1 MTEEAFLALFDR
13 YRPMVYALALS
24 YTKSPQ
30 DAEDVCQ
37 TAFLKLIEQPP
48 APGKEKPWLARVA
61 VNQCKSL
68 LRAPWRRRRAEL
80 DENTLEAVRFSE
92 PEDGAL
98 WAAVL
103 SATALASV
111 NQEKSTRLWSGTTSC
126 AWVDGNGMDHSQT
139 DFSKVVGLDLVDGR
153 YLLTGDEAGTVVDIT
168 GQFSA
173 EEAYVFTREK
183 DPEYG
188 SWSDLVVGGTPDDL
202 GWAEV
207 IYKAD
212 GSFGGVS
219 GVYKGRP
226 AWLENYYLTHGL
238 EKECQWID
246 WKDTR

>member
-37 TAFLKLIEQPP
+37 TAFLRLIEQPP

-80 DENTLEAVRFSE
+80 
-92 PEDGAL
+92 
-98 WAAVL
+98 
-103 SATALASV
+103 
-111 NQEKSTRLWSGTTSC
+111 
-126 AWVDGNGMDHSQT
+126 DGNGMDHSQT

>member
-1 MTEEAFLALFDR
+1 MAHRYRTLFDE
-13 YRPMVYALALS
+13 ALRQAG
-24 YTKSPQ
+24 P
-30 DAEDVCQ
+30 DE
-37 TAFLKLIEQPP
+37 
-48 APGKEKPWLARVA
+48 GRVEA
-61 VNQCKSL
+61 Q
-68 LRAPWRRRRAEL
+68 RAEL
-80 DENTLEAVRFSE
+80 VRRCAQLEKERKNVKNGKKIVRYVILAA
-92 PEDGAL
+92 AL
-98 WAAVL
+98 AAVL

-111 NQEKSTRLWSGTTSC
+111 NQEKSTRLWSGTTSY
-126 AWVDGNGMDHSQT
+126 AWVGEDGMDHSQT

-168 GQFSA
+168 GRFSA

-212 GSFGGVS
+212 GSFAGVS

-238 EKECQWID
+238 EKECRWIG
-246 WKDTR
+246 WKDIP

>member
-1 MTEEAFLALFDR
+1 MAHRYRTLFDE
-13 YRPMVYALALS
+13 ALQQAG
-24 YTKSPQ
+24 P
-30 DAEDVCQ
+30 DE
-37 TAFLKLIEQPP
+37 
-48 APGKEKPWLARVA
+48 GRVEA
-61 VNQCKSL
+61 Q
-68 LRAPWRRRRAEL
+68 RAEL
-80 DENTLEAVRFSE
+80 ARRCAQLEKERKNVKNGKKIVRYVILAA
-92 PEDGAL
+92 AL
-98 WAAVL
+98 AAVL

-111 NQEKSTRLWSGTTSC
+111 NQEKSTRLWNGTTSC